1 MKKWGQWIVGGAV
14 VLALAALV
22 GWASTYTPLMTPR
35 ASEEWSRGRF
45 LGVTPV
51 SIGVDVQPIPEGGA
65 FLTWV
70 DLEDRL
76 HVVRVG
82 ERGQVIL
89 DRTPALGTDVPRE
102 TRVLVGAGDSVHL
115 VWRETAEG
123 RSVLNYA
130 RLNRMASVRVGP
142 IALSRVGDDAQSP
155 NIALNRR
162 GEVEAFWVGR
172 AGVYR
177 ATLSAEGEVLDD
189 PVLLVERGRD
199 VSVQVDREGT
209 FHLAWIQDVRSNV
222 LSVFYAPMNPE
233 QRQLGQPEEMGKIF
247 LRTGQRLQSLVLGL
261 DADIGYVL
269 WTVQD
274 MKNISSDAQYAF
286 FPLQIPRQKRVI
298 DLQLDEGGYP
308 LSLWA
313 MRGQYGTLLVALTQT
328 IMTLDGP
335 QLQIGVIPLHEGQLL
350 EDRLLAMAESRRSS
364 GSRAEFDGVP
374 DVWMSKVFR
383 RPVFEPL
390 YSNLAHGLVPSFRT
404 APRSQGEGWL
414 EDQHIV
420 TASDRP
426 CLKPI
431 LAVDAQGDLHLTWL
445 EPGGFGV
452 YRVAYA
458 STAAEVK
465 KAYNALTLWDVTDR
479 VLSVTMQIFLAIGL
493 TPVLAIS
500 WSLFPLMWLLGYHLV
515 TGHESLRV
523 LSARVNLS
531 ISMLL
536 EVMCTYLIY
545 PYRSIM
551 PVALQWTSPL
561 ATGVVALFLTM
572 VYLRKRDEKGLFESF
587 FVFAIV
593 HGLLQV
599 LLFVLLQR

>member
-1 MKKWGQWIVGGAV
+1 MKKWGQWVVGGV
-14 VLALAALV
+14 IVLALAALV
-22 GWASTYTPLMTPR
+22 GWANAYTPLMTPR
-35 ASEEWSRGRF
+35 ASEEWSRGRL

-51 SIGVDVQPIPEGGA
+51 SIGVDVQPIPDGGA

-82 ERGQVIL
+82 KRGQIVL
-89 DRTPALGTDVPRE
+89 DRAPALGTDVPRE
-102 TRVLVGAGDSVHL
+102 ARVLLGSEDSVHL

-130 RLNRMASVRVGP
+130 RLNRMASVRAGP
-142 IALSRVGDDAQSP
+142 IALSRAGDDAQSP
-155 NIALNRR
+155 SIALNSQ
-162 GEVEAFWVGR
+162 GEVEVFWVSQ
-172 AGVYR
+172 AGIYQV
-177 ATLSAEGEVLDD
+177 TLSAEGEVLDD
-189 PVLLVERGRD
+189 PALLVERGRD
-199 VSVQVDREGT
+199 VAVQVDRAGV
-209 FHLAWIQDVRSNV
+209 FHLAWVQDVGSNV
-222 LSVFYAPMNPE
+222 LSVFYASMSPE
-233 QRQLGQPEEMGKIF
+233 QRRLGQPEEMGKIF

-269 WTVQD
+269 WTIQD

-286 FPLQIPRQKRVI
+286 FPLQIPRQKKVI
-298 DLQLDEGGYP
+298 DLQLDEGGNP

-313 MRGQYGTLLVALTQT
+313 VRGQYETLLVALTQT

-350 EDRLLAMAESRRSS
+350 EDRLLAVAESRWSS
-364 GSRAEFDGVP
+364 RSRAEFGGVSS
-374 DVWMSKVFR
+374 VWMSKVFR

-390 YSNLAHGLVPSFRT
+390 SSNFADGLVQSLRT
-404 APRSQGEGWL
+404 ARRPQGEGWPG
-414 EDQHIV
+414 DQHIV

-426 CLKPI
+426 CLKPTM
-431 LAVDAQGDLHLTWL
+431 AVDAQGDLHLTWL

-458 STAAEVK
+458 STAAGVK

-479 VLSVTMQIFLAIGL
+479 VLGVTMQLFLAIGL

-536 EVMCTYLIY
+536 EVICTYLIY
-545 PYRSIM
+545 PYRSMM
-551 PVALQWTSPL
+551 PVVLQWTSPL
-561 ATGVVALFLTM
+561 ATGIVALLLTT
-572 VYLRKRDEKGLFESF
+572 VCLRKRDEKGLFESF
-587 FVFAIV
+587 FVFAVV

-599 LLFVLLQR
+599 VLFVLLQR

>member
-1 MKKWGQWIVGGAV
+1 
-14 VLALAALV
+14 
-22 GWASTYTPLMTPR
+22 
-35 ASEEWSRGRF
+35 
-45 LGVTPV
+45 
-51 SIGVDVQPIPEGGA
+51 
-65 FLTWV
+65 
-70 DLEDRL
+70 
-76 HVVRVG
+76 
-82 ERGQVIL
+82 
-89 DRTPALGTDVPRE
+89 
-102 TRVLVGAGDSVHL
+102 
-115 VWRETAEG
+115 
-123 RSVLNYA
+123 
-130 RLNRMASVRVGP
+130 MASVRVGP

-155 NIALNRR
+155 NIVLNRR

-298 DLQLDEGGYP
+298 DLQLDEGGNP

-515 TGHESLRV
+515 TGRESLRV